1 MITFLEQTISMQ
13 VKDVKELVRQLELHG
28 LWDNDEEYIA
38 LKSEARGNATLIT
51 HSKEV
56 APESVE
62 HNDY

>member
-1 MITFLEQTISMQ
+1 MITFLEQTVSMQ
-13 VKDVKELVRQLELHG
+13 VRDVKELVRQLQLNG
-28 LWDNDEEYIA
+28 LWEHDGEYIA

>member
-1 MITFLEQTISMQ
+1 MITFLEQTVSMQ
-13 VKDVKELVRQLELHG
+13 VRDVKELVKHLQLKG
-28 LWDNDEEYIA
+28 LWDHDGEYFS